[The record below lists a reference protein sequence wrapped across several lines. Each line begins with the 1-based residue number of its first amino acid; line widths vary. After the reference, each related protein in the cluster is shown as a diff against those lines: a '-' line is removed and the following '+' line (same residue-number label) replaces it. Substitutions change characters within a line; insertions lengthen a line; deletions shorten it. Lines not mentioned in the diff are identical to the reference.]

1 MESISKDYKYDVA
14 ISLCNQDAE
23 FARKL
28 KAQINPSLNVFFY
41 EQNQEEIISKS
52 GPEVFGRVFKES
64 RIVIILSRKEWG
76 ETYYTGIEKS
86 VILDRTSVKGEGYD
100 FLMVIPMMP
109 NEIPIWYP
117 STRIYANPQNSSVEE
132 LAKFIEFKVTEAG
145 GVVRQLTLE
154 DVHKHLLNRIAEK
167 KKLIKLQTCKEAL
180 DDILAAIEKIEQIV
194 NKKIEFIEST
204 GYWATQKQSW
214 HLPFGSCFAIED
226 SLLEIRILKPD
237 ETYQRIVSTQ
247 DYTLSI
253 RLYKI
258 IGGINNLYEE
268 SDNKQLIGTQN
279 YKYLYSETLKGW
291 SASFMD
297 RNQITEKE
305 ASVLF
310 RYRDPDNIKVTYWY
324 YDLKSPATPDVL
336 LDLWFQG
343 LLKDA
348 STNIEK
354 YV

>member
-1 MESISKDYKYDVA
+1 MESISKDYKYDIA
-14 ISLCNQDAE
+14 ISLCNQDVE

-41 EQNQEEIISKS
+41 EQSQQEIISKS
-52 GPEVFGRVFKES
+52 GPEVFGSVFKES
-64 RIVIILSRKEWG
+64 RIVVILSRNEWG

-86 VILDRTSVKGEGYD
+86 SILDRTSMKGEGYD

-109 NEIPIWYP
+109 NETPVWYP
-117 STRIYANPQNSSVEE
+117 STRIYANPQNSSLEE

-145 GVVRQLTLE
+145 GVVKQLTLE
-154 DVHKHLLNRIAEK
+154 DRHKYLLERITEK
-167 KKLIKLQTCKEAL
+167 KKIIKLQTSKEAL
-180 DDILAAIEKIEQIV
+180 DDILAAIEKIKHIV
-194 NKKIEFIEST
+194 NEKIEFIECT
-204 GYWATQKQSW
+204 RFWATQKQAW
-214 HLPFGSCFAIED
+214 YLPFGSCFAIED

-247 DYTLSI
+247 DYTLSV

-258 IGGINNLYEE
+258 IGAINNLYEE
-268 SDNKQLIGTQN
+268 SANKQLIGSQD
-279 YKYLYSETLKGW
+279 YKYLYSDTLKGW
-291 SASFMD
+291 SVSFMD

-305 ASVLF
+305 AAVLF
-310 RYRDPDNIKVTYWY
+310 RYRDPHNIKVTYWY
-324 YDLKSPATPDVL
+324 YDLKNPLQPGIL
-336 LDLWFQG
+336 LDRWFQE

-348 STNIEK
+348 SCNLEK